1 MIKEAEENAERDRK
15 KKEEAELRN
24 EADHLI
30 FTVDKTL
37 KELKDKVDVSE
48 VEKANKAKDELKAAL
63 EKDNIDEIRAKK
75 DALQEIVQNL
85 SVKLYQE
92 AAQKAQSAQGAQGA
106 SDGNK
111 AKDDNVVDADF
122 EEVKDDK

>member
-1 MIKEAEENAERDRK
+1 
-15 KKEEAELRN
+15 
-24 EADHLI
+24 
-30 FTVDKTL
+30 
-37 KELKDKVDVSE
+37 